1 MKKVLELSNRKSKGG
16 RRRIEIV
23 LHKIP
28 SDESEV
34 NRNGIHWSEKNTL
47 ANIETVK
54 GIPIC
59 AEFSDSDKETP
70 LGHGYTSTEIIDGKK
85 TPVFENSEVVGYIDH
100 GEIRDITVGDESI
113 RALVGSG
120 YLYEQRYPN
129 FVQWVR
135 NNVET
140 SSVDTSVEIVG
151 YEENDN
157 QIVYEAGECSESY
170 RCPKDYQYSGTAII
184 SVLPADSNAIVLE
197 CAEANNQDKEDTYAM
212 TEQEIM
218 DVIKGALNETNTLK
232 EAHQTEVD
240 ALNSTIAERD
250 TTISELNATV
260 EQVQQALKDMEAE
273 RDAWY
278 AERAELEKTLGEL
291 KAKERL
297 GELNEALAVY
307 SEDEQ
312 KFAEVEINAFKENPV
327 EGDLDAIKN
336 KINAAIVEKRNEDA
350 KIAEQNAAKQK
361 ENEKVEDIF
370 SEVNSFSDENKEE
383 DTNIF

>member
-1 MKKVLELSNRKSKGG
+1 MQKVLEISNRKSKGG

-28 SDESEV
+28 SDSSEV

-59 AEFSDSDKETP
+59 AEFSDADKEVP
-70 LGHGYTSTEIIDGKK
+70 LGHGYTSTEIIDGKR

-100 GEIRDITVGDESI
+100 GEIRDITVNDESI
-113 RALVGSG
+113 RALVGTG
-120 YLYEQRYPN
+120 YLYEQRYPK

-135 NNVET
+135 SNVET

-151 YEENDN
+151 YEENGN
-157 QIVYEAGECSESY
+157 EIVYEAGECSEKY
-170 RCPKDYQYSGTAII
+170 RCPEKYQYSGTAII
-184 SVLPADSNAIVLE
+184 SVLPADANAIVLE
-197 CAEANNQDKEDTYAM
+197 CAGANNQDKEETYSM

-218 DVIKGALNETNTLK
+218 DVIKGALNETNSLK
-232 EAHQTEVD
+232 EIHQAEVD
-240 ALNSTIAERD
+240 ALNSTIAEKD
-250 TTISELNATV
+250 VTISELNATV

-297 GELNEALAVY
+297 GKLNEALSAY

-327 EGDLDAIKN
+327 EGNLDVIKN
-336 KINAAIVEKRNEDA
+336 KINAAIVEKRNEEA

-361 ENEKVEDIF
+361 EDEKIEDIF
-370 SEVNSFSDENKEE
+370 SEVNSFSNENEEE

>member
-1 MKKVLELSNRKSKGG
+1 MQKILELSNRKSKGG

-28 SDESEV
+28 SDDSEV
-34 NRNGIHWSEKNTL
+34 NRNGIHWSEQNTL

-59 AEFSDSDKETP
+59 AEFSDDEKEVP
-70 LGHGYTSTEIIDGKK
+70 LGHGYTSTEIIDGKR

-100 GEIRDITVGDESI
+100 GEIRDITVGEENI

-120 YLYEQRYPN
+120 YLYEQRYPH

-135 NNVET
+135 SNVET

-157 QIVYEAGECSESY
+157 QIVYEGECTQEY
-170 RCPKDYQYSGTAII
+170 RCPKEYQYSGTAII
-184 SVLPADSNAIVLE
+184 SVLPADSNAVVLE
-197 CAEANNQDKEDTYAM
+197 CAEANNQDKEDSYAM

-218 DVIKGALNETNTLK
+218 DVIKGALNETNSLK
-232 EAHQTEVD
+232 EAHETEVN
-240 ALNSTIAERD
+240 ALNDTIAERD
-250 TTISELNATV
+250 NTIAELNATV
-260 EQVQQALKDMEAE
+260 AQVQQALKDMELE

-291 KAKERL
+291 RAKERL
-297 GELNEALAVY
+297 GELNEALNAY

-312 KFAEVEINAFKENPV
+312 KFAEVEINAYKENPL
-327 EGDLDAIKN
+327 EGDLEAIKN

-350 KIAEQNAAKQK
+350 KVAEQNAAKEK
-361 ENEKVEDIF
+361 EQEKVEDIF
-370 SEVNSFSDENKEE
+370 SEVNAFSDENKEE